1 MLKNNKKIAVI
12 TSVAALLPVLFG
24 IIFWNKLPDTMLSHW
39 GGDGVADGTAPKA
52 FMVFGLPLIFLALHW
67 LCILGMTLDK
77 KNTQHNKKI
86 VAIIFWLMPVFSCV
100 VSGMMYSISL
110 EMELNF
116 FVILPAVIG
125 LLFLVMG
132 NYLPKTTRNRTMGI
146 KLPWTIGN
154 DENWQKTHRLG
165 GRLWVVGGAIMIV
178 SAFFPIEISIGVLVA
193 VIAMSALI
201 PTIYSYQLYK
211 KHKAAGIEYEPV
223 FNKKSDKA
231 AKWITMIVLP
241 IVLVFMAVLMFVGDV
256 NVELGAESFTVSAS
270 FSETLTILYE
280 NIDSVEYREE
290 FSIGQR
296 EMGFGSPTLSTG
308 TFRNQEF
315 GRYTLYAYTGGG
327 GGVVLHK
334 GEDILVIVLKTPEE
348 TKALY
353 DALSAKIQ

>member
-1 MLKNNKKIAVI
+1 
-12 TSVAALLPVLFG
+12 
-24 IIFWNKLPDTMLSHW
+24 
-39 GGDGVADGTAPKA
+39 
-52 FMVFGLPLIFLALHW
+52 
-67 LCILGMTLDK
+67 
-77 KNTQHNKKI
+77 
-86 VAIIFWLMPVFSCV
+86 
-100 VSGMMYSISL
+100 
-110 EMELNF
+110 MELNF

-241 IVLVFMAVLMFVGDV
+241 IVLVFVAVLMFVGDV
-256 NVELGAESFTVSAS
+256 NVEVGAESFTVSAS

-290 FSIGQR
+290 FSIGHR
-296 EMGFGSPTLSTG
+296 EMGFGSPTISTG
-308 TFRNQEF
+308 TFKNDEF
-315 GRYTLYAYTGGG
+315 GRYTLYAYT
-327 GGVVLHK
+327 K
-334 GEDILVIVLKTPEE
+334 GEGCVILRQGENVLVIIGKTIDE
-348 TKALY
+348 TKGIY
-353 DALSAKIQ
+353 DTLADKIKEKK